1 MILSQKSH
9 RDFIVLDLVHG
20 KYCIKSIL
28 DPLHHEILTRC
39 YFSAAYESIMELL
52 KSSPRDCYAVV
63 QETTVTI
70 IARLEDLL
78 HHRQSSNE
86 KTSGGNY
93 NDLQSL
99 LCATLQVILAIL
111 NINVCV

>member
-1 MILSQKSH
+1 ML
-9 RDFIVLDLVHG
+9 
-20 KYCIKSIL
+20 
-28 DPLHHEILTRC
+28 
-39 YFSAAYESIMELL
+39 FSAAYESIMELL

-99 LCATLQVILAIL
+99 LCATLQVTLAIL
-111 NINVCV
+111 NINVCVKEMCMLKTVHISVLNFNIHPR